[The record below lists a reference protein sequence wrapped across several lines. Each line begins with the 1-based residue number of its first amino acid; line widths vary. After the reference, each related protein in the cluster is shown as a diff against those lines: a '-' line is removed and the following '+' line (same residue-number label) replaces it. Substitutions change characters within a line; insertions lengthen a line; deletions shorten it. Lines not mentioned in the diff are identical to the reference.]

1 MLVRRAESSD
11 LETVVDFN
19 WSLAWESEGL
29 ELDRPRLR
37 GGVRAVL
44 DDPSRGFYLIAESD
58 GRPVGQL
65 ALTFEWSDW
74 RNGMFWW
81 LQSVYV
87 RPDNRRQ
94 GVLRL
99 LYDRVL
105 ELAKENGVCGV
116 RLYVEKANA
125 GAQEAYRRL
134 GLSRAVFHM
143 YEVDFVIDRDHH
155 A

>member
-1 MLVRRAESSD
+1 MLVRRAEPSD

-19 WSLAWESEGL
+19 WRLAEESEGL

-37 GGVRAVL
+37 EGVRTVL
-44 DDPSRGFYLIAESD
+44 ADPSRGFYLIAESD
-58 GRPVGQL
+58 GGPVGQL

-87 RPDNRRQ
+87 LPGNRRQ
-94 GVLRL
+94 GVLRQ

-105 ELAKENGVCGV
+105 ELAGENGVCGV
-116 RLYVEKANA
+116 RLYVEKANV

-134 GLSRAVFHM
+134 GLSKAVFHM
-143 YEVDFVIDRDHH
+143 YEVDFVIDREHH